1 MVPGDRTMGTSTQQD
16 SAAMMEVYS
25 LETWEVQRHKPS
37 SGWFIYQNESVFQ
50 GGDD

>member
-1 MVPGDRTMGTSTQQD
+1 MMPGDRTMGASKQD

-37 SGWFIYQNESVFQ
+37 SGWFIYQNESGFQ
-50 GGDD
+50 GDGN